1 MSDFLADAIAHI
13 SDPDDGLGDYLT
25 QAIAHISDDEP
36 TWDDIR
42 ARYRPMARVVT
53 TDSILL
59 FVPEMAFFGGW
70 SGFREARKDAIN
82 WLVGHRAEV
91 DGAHAVADSFELAT
105 TPLYYLRHGKVPGLP
120 PTVYLN
126 AAIEDER
133 LYNLAFRLA
142 HSSR

>member
-1 MSDFLADAIAHI
+1 
-13 SDPDDGLGDYLT
+13 
-25 QAIAHISDDEP
+25 
-36 TWDDIR
+36 
-42 ARYRPMARVVT
+42 MARVVT

-59 FVPEMAFFGGW
+59 FIPETAFFGGW
-70 SGFREARKDAIN
+70 SGFQAARRDAIN

-105 TPLYYLRHGKVPGLP
+105 TPLYYLHPNEVSSLP

-133 LYNLAFRLA
+133 LYNLACKLA